1 MMLIIRGA
9 ALAAAMLWCACD
21 RGGGEKGAESAGA
34 GGAEAAGAGGAE
46 SAGQT
51 GAAGA
56 GSAGPA
62 GSAPGQA
69 RVVEQAP
76 PARLYDEPVER
87 RLYADRIEASSFL
100 WTDWNKFQENY
111 HPNYILDGDP
121 ATAWVEGAD
130 SSGAGEWVRV
140 HLSPVEGASRVRL
153 RIRNGYHKSRALHRK
168 NARLA
173 AVEVRALPS
182 GARHT
187 ATLEDTMGWQEI
199 AFDMPA
205 ARLEA
210 IELLARDV
218 VEGSRYT
225 DLCVSDLE
233 IFVTGLTVENPAFE
247 KAKLE
252 ELLAWKRNRIAA
264 ATILGGARAGQLP
277 ILAGY
282 RVEKG
287 PTAGGDEVH
296 GTNGWLRGSL
306 AAIGPHA
313 PAAAASIAVADASL
327 AGDFAGWVPVQV
339 VARPPLELPEVD
351 GLRVASN
358 EELVYGPATDAF
370 HLPGFQGGVLLRSD
384 HLSAFDTRDGE
395 IAEQGCK
402 AGTTRFRR
410 PPRAA
415 GDGPALRQLLVTRCV
430 AEETREGDAT
440 YTMWQL
446 LVFDEG
452 GRLLV
457 TTGPGATVQV
467 FEWAERDGGPVVAGG
482 VRVTGRGEP
491 VQHLRDARIVARD

>member
-1 MMLIIRGA
+1 MMQLIRGA
-9 ALAAAMLWCACD
+9 ALAAVVLSCACD
-21 RGGGEKGAESAGA
+21 RGGAGGSPGGEKTKSEGSSAAGDQAADRAGA
-34 GGAEAAGAGGAE
+34 A
-46 SAGQT
+46 SR
-51 GAAGA
+51 

-62 GSAPGQA
+62 PEQA
-69 RVVEQAP
+69 RVVEEAP
-76 PARLYDEPVER
+76 PPRLYDQPVER
-87 RLYADRIEASSFL
+87 RLYSDRIEASSFL

-153 RIRNGYHKSRALHRK
+153 RIQNGYHKSRALHRK

-187 ATLEDTMGWQEI
+187 AALEDRMGWQEI

-205 ARLEA
+205 GRLEA
-210 IELLARDV
+210 IELVAREV
-218 VEGSRYT
+218 VEGSKYT
-225 DLCVSDLE
+225 DLCLSDLE

-252 ELLAWKRNRIAA
+252 ELLAWKKNRIAA

-277 ILAGY
+277 ILPGY

-287 PTAGGDEVH
+287 PPAAGEEVD

-306 AAIGPHA
+306 AAIAPHA
-313 PAAAASIAVADASL
+313 PAAAASIAAADRAI
-327 AGDFAGWVPVQV
+327 AADFAGWVPVQL

-384 HLSAFDTRDGE
+384 HLSTFDTRDKE
-395 IAEQGCK
+395 IAEQDCK

-430 AEETREGDAT
+430 AEETREGEAT

-446 LVFDEG
+446 LAFDES
-452 GRLLV
+452 GRLVL

-467 FEWAERDGGPVVAGG
+467 FEWTERDGGPVVAGG
-482 VRVTGRGEP
+482 ARVIGGGEP
-491 VQHLRDARIVARD
+491 VQLLRDARVVARD